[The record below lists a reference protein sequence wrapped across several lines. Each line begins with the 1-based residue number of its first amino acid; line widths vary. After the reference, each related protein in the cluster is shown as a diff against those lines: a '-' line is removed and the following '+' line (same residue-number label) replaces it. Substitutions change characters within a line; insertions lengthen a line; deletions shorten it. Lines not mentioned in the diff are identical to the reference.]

1 MKNFDMQRFMK
12 ANKWLWA
19 VNLNMAM
26 KGTLLFGLAIFL
38 MSSMIVGGFVGVNS
52 SEGLTPDSSVPP
64 MILVISFF
72 YFLTVASGITLDMKS
87 NQARINTMMLPASNL
102 EKFLS
107 RILFVTI
114 GGIVSMILGLLCA
127 DILQMLISLVRM
139 KDVGSLSVVF
149 FKFIANS
156 HFGMAPFSAFV
167 FFVLSVM
174 WFQSCYVL
182 GGTFFR
188 RNQWLLT
195 TITGF
200 CLSLLFMW
208 SMVVW
213 ADSWSFGTNDDGTY
227 TFFGDQYV
235 LDPEG
240 TMWMVNVIA
249 VLLISF
255 NYWLSYRLFCRM
267 QVINNKWI
275 NL

>member
-1 MKNFDMQRFMK
+1 MQRFMK

-19 VNLNMAM
+19 VNLSMAI

-38 MSSMIVGGFVGVNS
+38 MSSMTTGGFIGVNGP
-52 SEGLTPDSSVPP
+52 EELTPDSSVSP

-87 NQARINTMMLPASNL
+87 NQARINTMMLPASNF

-107 RILFVTI
+107 RSLFVI
-114 GGIVSMILGLLCA
+114 VGGIASMVLGLLCA
-127 DILQMLISLVRM
+127 DILQMLIRLVQM
-139 KDVGSLSVVF
+139 KDVSSLTVVF
-149 FKFIANS
+149 FKFIADS
-156 HFGMAPFSAFV
+156 HIGMAPFSASV
-167 FFVLSVM
+167 FFVLSVL

-208 SMVVW
+208 TVASV
-213 ADSWSFGTNDDGTY
+213 AESLSFVTNSDGV
-227 TFFGDQYV
+227 FMLFGDQYV
-235 LDPEG
+235 LDTEG
-240 TMWMVNVIA
+240 TIWVMNVI
-249 VLLISF
+249 VLLLIAL
-255 NYWLSYRLFCRM
+255 NYWLSYRLFCHM